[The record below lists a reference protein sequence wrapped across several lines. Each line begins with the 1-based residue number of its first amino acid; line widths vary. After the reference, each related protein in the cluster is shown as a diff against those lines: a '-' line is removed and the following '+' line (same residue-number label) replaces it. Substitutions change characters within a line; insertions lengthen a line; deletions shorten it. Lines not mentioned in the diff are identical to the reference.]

1 MIFTESTFTAVQ
13 RVNQADYVF
22 FRLHAT
28 CLTCLG
34 PLVSSSLNNDATDLF
49 LKDHPWGGDS
59 LRNVT
64 FRLKYTSFIYLLFIL
79 YSYAIY
85 HEHVSSTYFPT
96 IVTQTVS

>member
-22 FRLHAT
+22 LRLHAT
-28 CLTCLG
+28 CLTCLR